1 VPAPAFLLSATG
13 NGGRKRKQERSMAD
27 ALFVDKDVE
36 PTALVGRVL
45 NKVCRAFAIGSG
57 VTLILMALM
66 SFTSIIGRSL
76 FSTPILGDYELV
88 QMLSAVSV
96 SMALPFCQMIR
107 GHIIVDFFT
116 TWAPAG
122 FNRFLDVVASLV
134 LAVAGFVFA
143 WRITLG
149 MFELRENGDASMLLN
164 LPTWWAYAPM
174 VPSFFLLGCAALYT
188 AWVDVTGAEK

>member
-1 VPAPAFLLSATG
+1 
-13 NGGRKRKQERSMAD
+13 MAD
-27 ALFVDKDVE
+27 AIYVDKDAQPV
-36 PTALVGRVL
+36 ALVGRVL
-45 NKVCRAFAIGSG
+45 NKLCRAFAVGSG
-57 VTLILMALM
+57 LMLIAMSLM
-66 SFTSIIGRSL
+66 SVGSIVGRAL
-76 FSTPILGDYELV
+76 FSQPVLRLRTGAGHRRSPCRWRC
-88 QMLSAVSV
+88 
-96 SMALPFCQMIR
+96 PCCQMIR
-107 GHIIVDFFT
+107 GHIIVDFLNT
-116 TWAPAG
+116 AAPPK
-122 FNRFLDVVASLV
+122 FNKFLDIAASLL

>member
-1 VPAPAFLLSATG
+1 
-13 NGGRKRKQERSMAD
+13 MAD
-27 ALFVDKDVE
+27 AIFVDKDAQ

-45 NKVCRAFAIGSG
+45 NKICRAFAVGSG
-57 VTLILMALM
+57 LMLIAMSLM
-66 SFTSIIGRSL
+66 SVGSIVGRAL
-76 FSTPILGDYELV
+76 FSQPVLGDYELV
-88 QMLSAVSV
+88 QAMSAVAV

-116 TWAPAG
+116 TSAPPK
-122 FNRFLDVVASLV
+122 FNKFLDIVASLL

-188 AWVDVTGAEK
+188 AWADITGAEK